1 MNANKV
7 TDYGLKRQLEKYD
20 KDSEFQRITF
30 QPNIED
36 ATKKLKELPDY
47 KAKALDLNATKSDIE
62 TSLKKIMSELKG
74 DDNDQKYFMY
84 KNIVDIYFALESAYD
99 SKFKLEEKLEAKEN
113 VVQVGSGDLQRTKD
127 MRDELDSKN
136 KTLNGINITLTNQNA
151 DLSSNIA
158 SLKGDIG
165 RMQNQL
171 VKCRDSLNRCLV
183 ENKGYKQQKK

>member
-1 MNANKV
+1 
-7 TDYGLKRQLEKYD
+7 
-20 KDSEFQRITF
+20 
-30 QPNIED
+30 
-36 ATKKLKELPDY
+36 
-47 KAKALDLNATKSDIE
+47 
-62 TSLKKIMSELKG
+62 
-74 DDNDQKYFMY
+74 
-84 KNIVDIYFALESAYD
+84 VDIYFALESAYD

-136 KTLNGINITLTNQNA
+136 KTLNGINKTLTDQNS
-151 DLSSNIA
+151 DLSSNII

-165 RMQNQL
+165 RLQNQL

>member
-7 TDYGLKRQLEKYD
+7 TDYGLKKQLEKYD

-47 KAKALDLNATKSDIE
+47 KAKALDLNASKSDIE

-74 DDNDQKYFMY
+74 DDNDQKYIMY

-136 KTLNGINITLTNQNA
+136 KTLNGINKTLTDQNS
-151 DLSSNIA
+151 DLSSNII

-165 RMQNQL
+165 RLQNQL